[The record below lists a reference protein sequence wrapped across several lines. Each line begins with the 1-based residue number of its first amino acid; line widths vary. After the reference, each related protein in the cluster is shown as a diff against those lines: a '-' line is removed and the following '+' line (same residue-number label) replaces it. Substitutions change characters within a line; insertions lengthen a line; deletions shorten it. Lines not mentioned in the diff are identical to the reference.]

1 MVKHMIGNNR
11 SAVNRLPPKIPFF
24 HSPGF
29 FNGPLALFTFP
40 LHSPIIFAE
49 AKVETLQ
56 VLNKF
61 NGRRLDNY
69 PPIQHNNLFKRIRDN
84 FHFELFLKGSNM
96 LFSPF
101 YIQLRGESF
110 PELTDFLSKNE
121 EFLDSLK
128 DFIINSLFVYSAVI
142 EENAN
147 YLVNEQD
154 IIIGRLMYREHSKFE
169 VKFYS
174 HYQDELQN
182 SYNDKIYIGRI
193 FIDLKKFEKDHLG
206 LNEYFHSI
214 LEQNAKIQ
222 ERALHK
228 LRYYDDYKKP
238 YLDEID
244 YLAKEVNSEALER
257 IKLFPKSDLKNAP
270 TVALIESIDNLL
282 HIQNL
287 MVELKD
293 FTLEFENKLRLNEET
308 NYVKYLFKFS
318 KDLINDIKYLSKLY
332 YLISNKISKYSI
344 I

>member
-1 MVKHMIGNNR
+1 M
-11 SAVNRLPPKIPFF
+11 
-24 HSPGF
+24 
-29 FNGPLALFTFP
+29 
-40 LHSPIIFAE
+40 
-49 AKVETLQ
+49 ETLNI
-56 VLNKF
+56 LNKF
-61 NGRRLDNY
+61 AGKRLDNF
-69 PPIQHNNLFKRIRDN
+69 PAIQHNNLFKRIRDN
-84 FHFELFLKGSNM
+84 FHFELFFKGNNM

-101 YIQLRGESF
+101 YIPLRGEPF
-110 PELTDFLSKNE
+110 PELEGFLAQNE

-128 DFIINSLFVYSAVI
+128 DFIVNTLFVYSAVI

-147 YLVNEQD
+147 YLFNEQD
-154 IIIGRLMYREHSKFE
+154 ILIGRLMYRDHLKFE

-182 SYNDKIYIGRI
+182 AYNDKIYIGRI

-206 LNEYFHSI
+206 LHEYFHSI
-214 LEQNAKIQ
+214 LDQNAKIQ

-228 LRYYDDYKKP
+228 LRYYDEYKKP

-244 YLAKEVNSEALER
+244 YLAKEVNCEAMER
-257 IKLFPKSDLKNAP
+257 IKLIPKNDFKSAP
-270 TVALIESIDNLL
+270 TVALIETIDNLL

-293 FTLEFENKLRLNEET
+293 FTVEFENKLRLGEET
-308 NYVKYLFKFS
+308 NFVKYLFKFS

-332 YLISNKISKYSI
+332 YLISQKISKYSI

>member
-1 MVKHMIGNNR
+1 MIGNSPAEVNGETKNR
-11 SAVNRLPPKIPFF
+11 VYFS
-24 HSPGF
+24 
-29 FNGPLALFTFP
+29 LANAYNST
-40 LHSPIIFAE
+40 AE
-49 AKVETLQ
+49 ANVETLN

-61 NGRRLDNY
+61 AGKRLDNF
-69 PPIQHNNLFKRIRDN
+69 PAIQHNNLFKRIRDN
-84 FHFELFLKGSNM
+84 FHFELFFKGNNM

-101 YIQLRGESF
+101 YIPLRGEPF
-110 PELTDFLSKNE
+110 PELEGFLAQNE

-128 DFIINSLFVYSAVI
+128 DFIVNTLFVYSAVI

-147 YLVNEQD
+147 YLFNEQD
-154 IIIGRLMYREHSKFE
+154 IIIGRLMYRDHFKFE

-182 SYNDKIYIGRI
+182 AYNDKIYIGRI

-206 LNEYFHSI
+206 LHEYFHSI
-214 LEQNAKIQ
+214 LDQNAKIQ

-228 LRYYDDYKKP
+228 LRYYDEYKKP

-244 YLAKEVNSEALER
+244 YLAKEVNSEAMER
-257 IKLFPKSDLKNAP
+257 IKLIPRNDFKNAP
-270 TVALIESIDNLL
+270 TVALIETIDNLL

-293 FTLEFENKLRLNEET
+293 FTVEFENKLRLGEET

-332 YLISNKISKYSI
+332 YLISQKISKYSI
-344 I
+344 L

>member
-1 MVKHMIGNNR
+1 M
-11 SAVNRLPPKIPFF
+11 
-24 HSPGF
+24 
-29 FNGPLALFTFP
+29 
-40 LHSPIIFAE
+40 
-49 AKVETLQ
+49 ETLN

-61 NGRRLDNY
+61 AGKRLDNF
-69 PPIQHNNLFKRIRDN
+69 PAIQHNNLFKRIRDN
-84 FHFELFLKGSNM
+84 FHFELFFKGNNM

-101 YIQLRGESF
+101 YMPLRGEPF
-110 PELTDFLSKNE
+110 PELDGFLAQNE

-128 DFIINSLFVYSAVI
+128 DFIVNTLFVYSAVI

-147 YLVNEQD
+147 YLFNEQD
-154 IIIGRLMYREHSKFE
+154 ILIGRLMYRDHFKFE

-182 SYNDKIYIGRI
+182 AYNDKIYIGRI
-193 FIDLKKFEKDHLG
+193 FIDLKNFAKDHLG
-206 LNEYFHSI
+206 LHEYFHSI
-214 LEQNAKIQ
+214 LDQNAKIQ

-228 LRYYDDYKKP
+228 LRYYDEYKKP

-244 YLAKEVNSEALER
+244 YLAKEVNTEAMER
-257 IKLFPKSDLKNAP
+257 IKLIPRNDFKNAP
-270 TVALIESIDNLL
+270 TIALVETIDNLL

-293 FTLEFENKLRLNEET
+293 FTVEFENKLRLGEET

-332 YLISNKISKYSI
+332 YLISQKISKYSLV
-344 I
+344 

>member
-1 MVKHMIGNNR
+1 M
-11 SAVNRLPPKIPFF
+11 
-24 HSPGF
+24 
-29 FNGPLALFTFP
+29 
-40 LHSPIIFAE
+40 
-49 AKVETLQ
+49 ETLN

-61 NGRRLDNY
+61 AGKRLDNY
-69 PPIQHNNLFKRIRDN
+69 PAIQHNNLFKRIRDN

-101 YIQLRGESF
+101 YLPLRGDSF
-110 PELTDFLSKNE
+110 LELENFLAQNE

-128 DFIINSLFVYSAVI
+128 DFIVNTLFVYSAVI

-154 IIIGRLMYREHSKFE
+154 ILIGRLMYRDHFKFE

-182 SYNDKIYIGRI
+182 AYNDKIYIGRI

-206 LNEYFHSI
+206 LHEYFHSI
-214 LEQNAKIQ
+214 LDQNAKIQ
-222 ERALHK
+222 ERAVHK
-228 LRYYDDYKKP
+228 LRYYDQYKKP

-244 YLAKEVNSEALER
+244 YLAKEINTEAMER
-257 IKLFPKSDLKNAP
+257 IKLLPKGDLKSAP
-270 TVALIESIDNLL
+270 TVTLIETIDNLL
-282 HIQNL
+282 HLQNL
-287 MVELKD
+287 MVELRD
-293 FTLEFENKLRLNEET
+293 FTLEFENKLRLGEET

-332 YLISNKISKYSI
+332 YLISNKVSKYTI
-344 I
+344 V